1 MILALMTSTLKNAS
15 YWFYAY
21 VLLLIAS
28 GFIQPWL
35 PKDSLLPENL
45 IISILVLNLVIISI
59 IIYLALRYFIAQR
72 NEAYTFLEIEQE
84 KSRNLLLN
92 VLLQEIADILMEKE
106 QTIAKH
112 YNAASVIFTD
122 IVGFTPL
129 TEQMAPEEMIDL
141 LNDIYSHFDK
151 LVDRFGLEKI
161 RTIGDSYMVVSGVPK
176 SRKDHA
182 QAAANL
188 ALEILNFA
196 KQIPPQKGHLI
207 EFRVGINSGPL
218 IAGVIGEK
226 KFQYDVWGDTVNTAS
241 RMESHGVAD
250 RIQVTEKTYRLLK
263 DEFILEPVGVIDVK
277 GKGKMKTW
285 YLIGRNHE

>member
-1 MILALMTSTLKNAS
+1 
-15 YWFYAY
+15 
-21 VLLLIAS
+21 
-28 GFIQPWL
+28 L
-35 PKDSLLPENL
+35 P
-45 IISILVLNLVIISI
+45 
-59 IIYLALRYFIAQR
+59 
-72 NEAYTFLEIEQE
+72 
-84 KSRNLLLN
+84 
-92 VLLQEIADILMEKE
+92 QEIADILMEKE

-112 YNAASVIFTD
+112 YNAASVVFTD
-122 IVGFTPL
+122 IVEFTPL

-151 LVDRFGLEKI
+151 LVDRYGLEKI
-161 RTIGDSYMVVSGVPK
+161 RTIGDSYMVVSGAPN

-188 ALEILNFA
+188 ALEILKFA
-196 KQIPPQKGHLI
+196 KQIPPQKGHPI

-250 RIQVTEKTYRLLK
+250 KIQVTAKTYRLLK
-263 DEFILEPVGVIDVK
+263 DEFILEPVGMIDVK

-285 YLIGRNHE
+285 YLVGKNQE